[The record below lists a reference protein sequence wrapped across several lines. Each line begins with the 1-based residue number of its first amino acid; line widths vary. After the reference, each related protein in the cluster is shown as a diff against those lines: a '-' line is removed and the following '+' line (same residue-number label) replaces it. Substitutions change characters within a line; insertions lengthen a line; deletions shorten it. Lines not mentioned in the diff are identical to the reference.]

1 MLETALS
8 TQTWKRFVQEG
19 VLDSSRIHQSIIESW
34 YRSRN
39 AQVSPYLD
47 RGRHILSGESLRRQQ
62 QKNAL
67 LTDVAAPFLE
77 KMDRIAR
84 EMGMIALLIDPE
96 GYVLSMKGS
105 ENVREVAEKIRFVE
119 GVRWTE
125 AEMGTNAI
133 GTALSLGQPIMVTGT
148 EHYSIAS
155 HGWSCA
161 AAPICNEDGEVLGIL
176 DVSCPV
182 DRAHPYML
190 GIVTQAAY
198 TLEKE
203 VKIRSHRDEMKLIQR
218 SMEVLEKEQ
227 PLIICTP
234 RQSVVAASKPIR
246 QNIPNWCG
254 MHAEEIYLRGY
265 RNRMEVPICSAEHG
279 GFIGTCIYLL
289 KAEEQ
294 ASRPAV
300 CQDKASVAA
309 KPFRFLGEAGT
320 SRVFRQTLEE
330 LGRVAPADIHV
341 FISGETGTGKEV
353 IARSIHENSK
363 RAGGPFVAV
372 NCGAIPRE
380 LLESELF
387 GYVEGAFS
395 GAKRTG
401 AKGKFQ
407 QAHQGTIFLDEI
419 GEIPYSMQ
427 VALLRVLQ
435 ERKITPLGGGQEIPV
450 DFRVIAATHRNIH
463 QLVKEGKFREDLFYR
478 LYVYPVHVPALRQRV
493 EDIPHLVHHYCEKH
507 DWDAVFAPEFF
518 AALMD
523 YTWPGNI
530 RELFNV
536 LDKLRILAVNRNG
549 DLLPLLHSLLYQNAE
564 LSKSISAGRSLPEQ
578 RAEGHGTSL
587 TFRDK
592 ILQQQMVEALQKT
605 NGNVSKAAKLLGIPR
620 STFYKRMHRF
630 EETPKPPRG

>member
-1 MLETALS
+1 MFESAWS
-8 TQTWKRFVQEG
+8 SQTWKRFVQEG
-19 VLDSSRIHQSIIESW
+19 VLDSSRIHQAIVESW

-47 RGRHILSGESLRRQQ
+47 RGRHILSGESLQRQR

-67 LTDVAAPFLE
+67 LTDIAAPFLE
-77 KMDRIAR
+77 KMDRMAR

-105 ENVREVAEKIRFVE
+105 ENVREIAQKIRFVE

-133 GTALSLGQPIMVTGT
+133 GTALSLGQPIMVTGS

-161 AAPICNEDGEVLGIL
+161 AAPIRNDDGEVLGIL
-176 DVSCPV
+176 DVSCPL

-203 VKIRSHRDEMKLIQR
+203 VKLRSQRDEMELLQR

-227 PLIICTP
+227 PLVICTP
-234 RQSVVAASKPIR
+234 RESVVAASKSIR
-246 QNIPNWCG
+246 QNIPNWRG
-254 MHAEEIYLRGY
+254 MRVDEIYLCGY

-279 GFIGTCIYLL
+279 RFIGKCIYLL

-294 ASRPAV
+294 QARPV
-300 CQDKASVAA
+300 FYQDKGWSVTG
-309 KPFRFLGEAGT
+309 PFRFLGEAGT

-330 LGRVAPADIHV
+330 LGRVASADIPV
-341 FISGETGTGKEV
+341 FVLGETGTGKEV

-372 NCGAIPRE
+372 NCGAIPRD

-407 QAHQGTIFLDEI
+407 QANQGTIFLDEI
-419 GEIPYSMQ
+419 GEISHSMQ

-435 ERKITPLGGGQEIPV
+435 ERKITPLGGSQEVPV
-450 DFRVIAATHRNIH
+450 DFRVIAATHRNVH

-478 LYVYPVHVPALRQRV
+478 LYVYPVHVPALRQRA

-507 DWDAVFAPEFF
+507 DWDVVFPPEFF
-518 AALMD
+518 ATLMD
-523 YTWPGNI
+523 YSWPGNI
-530 RELFNV
+530 RELMNV
-536 LDKLRILAVNRNG
+536 LDQLRILAMNSA
-549 DLLPLLHSLLYQNAE
+549 DDILHFLHSLFDQNRA
-564 LSKSISAGRSLPEQ
+564 LGKNDASSLDFPEQ
-578 RAEGHGTSL
+578 RAEEDRVSL

-620 STFYKRMHRF
+620 STFYKRMNRF
-630 EETPKPPRG
+630 VETAKPPRS

>member
-1 MLETALS
+1 MFEFALS
-8 TQTWKRFVQEG
+8 SQMWKQFVQEG

-47 RGRHILSGESLRRQQ
+47 RGRHILSGESLRHQQ
-62 QKNAL
+62 QKNAML
-67 LTDVAAPFLE
+67 MDVAAPFLE
-77 KMDRIAR
+77 KMDRLAS

-96 GYVLSMKGS
+96 GYVLWMKGS
-105 ENVREVAEKIRFVE
+105 KSVREVAEKIRFVE

-133 GTALSLGQPIMVTGT
+133 GTALSLGQPIMVTGS

-161 AAPICNEDGEVLGIL
+161 AAPIRNDDGEVLGIL

-203 VKIRSHRDEMKLIQR
+203 VKLRSHHDEMELIQG

-227 PLIICTP
+227 PLIICNP
-234 RQSVVAASKPIR
+234 RQKVVAASRLIR

-254 MHAEEIYLRGY
+254 MRTEEIYMRGY

-279 GFIGTCIYLL
+279 GFIGKCIYLL
-289 KAEEQ
+289 NAGEQ
-294 ASRPAV
+294 QVRQAV
-300 CQDKASVAA
+300 YQDKDSA
-309 KPFRFLGEAGT
+309 KPFRFRGEAGT
-320 SRVFRQTLEE
+320 SRAFRKTLEE
-330 LGRVAPADIHV
+330 LGRVASADINV
-341 FISGETGTGKEV
+341 FILGETGTGKEV

-363 RAGGPFVAV
+363 WASGPYVAV
-372 NCGAIPRE
+372 NCGAIPTE

-401 AKGKFQ
+401 VKGKFQ
-407 QAHQGTIFLDEI
+407 LAHQGTIFLDEI
-419 GEIPYSMQ
+419 GEIPHSMQ

-435 ERKITPLGGGQEIPV
+435 ERKVTPLGGSQEIPV

-478 LYVYPVHVPALRQRV
+478 LYVYPVHVPALRQRA

-507 DWDAVFAPEFF
+507 DWDAVFPPEFF

-530 RELFNV
+530 RELMNV
-536 LDKLRILAVNRNG
+536 LDKLRILSMNRCD
-549 DLLPLLHSLLYQNAE
+549 DLLHQLHSLLHQSAE
-564 LSKSISAGRSLPEQ
+564 LSKSVSTSLSFPEQ
-578 RAEGHGTSL
+578 RTEEHRASL
-587 TFRDK
+587 SFRDK
-592 ILQQQMVEALQKT
+592 IMQQQMVEALQKT

-620 STFYKRMHRF
+620 STFYKRIHRF
-630 EETPKPPRG
+630 EETAKPPRS

>member
-1 MLETALS
+1 MLESVLS
-8 TQTWKRFVQEG
+8 SQTWKRFVQEG
-19 VLDSSRIHQSIIESW
+19 ILDSSRIQQSIIESW

-39 AQVSPYLD
+39 AKVSPYLD
-47 RGRHILSGESLRRQQ
+47 RGGHILCGESLRHQQ

-67 LTDVAAPFLE
+67 LTDVSAPFLE
-77 KMDRIAR
+77 KMDQIAS

-105 ENVREVAEKIRFVE
+105 KNVREVAEKIRFVE

-133 GTALSLGQPIMVTGT
+133 GTALSLGQPIMVTGS

-161 AAPICNEDGEVLGIL
+161 AAPIHNVDGEVLGIL

-198 TLEKE
+198 TVEKE
-203 VKIRSHRDEMKLIQR
+203 VKIRSHRDEIELIQR

-227 PLIICTP
+227 PLIICTT
-234 RQSVVAASKPIR
+234 RQNVVAASKPIR
-246 QNIPNWCG
+246 HNIPNWCA
-254 MHAEEIYLRGY
+254 MHAEEIYRRGY
-265 RNRMEVPICSAEHG
+265 RVRMEVPICSAEHG
-279 GFIGTCIYLL
+279 GFIGTYIYLM

-294 ASRPAV
+294 TARPAV
-300 CQDKASVAA
+300 YQDKGSVAA
-309 KPFRFLGEAGT
+309 KPFRFIGEAGT
-320 SRVFRQTLEE
+320 SRVFRQTIEE
-330 LGRVAPADIHV
+330 LSRVAPADIHV

-363 RAGGPFVAV
+363 RANGPFVAV

-395 GAKRTG
+395 GAKRNG

-478 LYVYPVHVPALRQRV
+478 LYVYPVHVPALRQRS

-507 DWDAVFAPEFF
+507 NWDAVFPPQFF

-530 RELFNV
+530 RELFNM
-536 LDKLRILAVNRNG
+536 LDKLRILSTGRS
-549 DLLPLLHSLLYQNAE
+549 DDFLPLLHSLLYQNAE
-564 LSKSISAGRSLPEQ
+564 MSKSISASESLPEL
-578 RAEGHGTSL
+578 RTEGHGASL

-592 ILQQQMVEALQKT
+592 ILQEQMVDALQRT

-620 STFYKRMHRF
+620 STFYKRMNRF
-630 EETPKPPRG
+630 EETAKHPRS